1 MALTIEVVRSKNQKK
16 AFVNLQFEIYKNTP
30 LWVPPIKADELKAI
44 DPEYNPAIEYSES
57 EFWLAYRDGKAVGR
71 ISAIINSKYNK
82 KTGKKYGRFSR
93 LEFIDDKE
101 VFLLLMDTAVAWV
114 KERGMEIVHG
124 PLGYSN
130 LDTQGMLIE
139 GFDHLPSVA
148 SVYHMPY
155 YKTHL
160 DAYGFEKEIDWI
172 EFRLTLGEHALNKAK
187 RGAAIVKKRYG
198 FEVVK
203 FEKTK
208 DFLPYVKPMFKVL
221 NEAFQKLPFVT
232 SFNDKMVDLYT
243 QKYFKIIN
251 PKFVRIIKKDDA
263 VVAFMIA
270 VPSLSVAMQKAKGSI
285 YPFGFYHILQ
295 AMKKPEV
302 LDLFLIG
309 VMPEFDRAGVAVV
322 LFDEILGE
330 MHKQGIKFM
339 ETTGIFETNH
349 NVISNWKNFDSIQ
362 HKRRRCFIKTI

>member
-270 VPSLSVAMQKAKGSI
+270 VPSLSVAM
-285 YPFGFYHILQ
+285 
-295 AMKKPEV
+295 KKPEV

>member
-1 MALTIEVVRSKNQKK
+1 MALIIEAVRSKKQKK
-16 AFVNLQFEIYKNTP
+16 AFVDLQFDIYKNMP
-30 LWVPPIKADELKAI
+30 LWVPPIKADELKAMS
-44 DPEYNPAIEYSES
+44 PEHNPAIEYSES

-71 ISAIINSKYNK
+71 ISAIINSKYNE

-93 LEFIDDKE
+93 MEFIDDKE

-155 YKTHL
+155 YKAHL

-172 EFRLTLGEHALNKAK
+172 EFRLTLVDKALAKAK
-187 RGAAIVKKRYG
+187 RGAALIKKRYG

-203 FEKTK
+203 FKKTK
-208 DFLPYVKPMFKVL
+208 DFLPYVKPMFSVL

-232 SFNDKMVDLYT
+232 SFNDEMVDMYT
-243 QKYFKIIN
+243 EKYFKIIN
-251 PKFVRIIKKDDA
+251 PKFARIVKKEDE
-263 VVAFMIA
+263 VIGFMIA
-270 VPSLSVAMQKAKGSI
+270 VPSLSEAMQKANGHI
-285 YPFGFYHILQ
+285 FPFGFYHIMQ

-302 LDLFLIG
+302 LDFFLIG
-309 VMPEFDRAGVAVV
+309 VKPEFDRSGVAVV

-330 MHKQGIKFM
+330 MHKQGIQYM
-339 ETTGIFETNH
+339 ETTGVFETNH
-349 NVISNWKNFDSIQ
+349 NVLSNWKNFDPVQ